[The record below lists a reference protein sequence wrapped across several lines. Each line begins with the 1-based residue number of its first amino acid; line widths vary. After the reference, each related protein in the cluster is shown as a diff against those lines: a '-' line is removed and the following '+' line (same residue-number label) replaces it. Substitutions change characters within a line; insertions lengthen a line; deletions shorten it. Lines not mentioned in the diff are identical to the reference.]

1 MGGGGQDPSTAGSSA
16 PMAVVETSGLEYR
29 YGGGAT
35 IHTRE
40 YSDLK
45 LTDVTL
51 SIEKGA
57 RVLIA
62 GANGAGKSTFMS
74 ILGGQKMVPQ
84 DSCRMFDKPVFH
96 DTTLAYQRMYCGDWW
111 RTNFFHN
118 LSAAEVI
125 GEERLKTPRVQRLV
139 DILQL
144 NVSWRVNSISD
155 GQRRRVQLLDALAE
169 EKEVYVL
176 DEITTD
182 LDLYA
187 REELLNFLRQ
197 ESDERGATVLY
208 ATHIFDQLSTWATH
222 FLFFSG
228 GKVRK
233 FCRFEEFQEYH
244 ALVEAQTRVPLYMLI
259 KQWVHEEYP
268 ETAPMEVDEPAYPA
282 VDGHVIEMKNMS
294 YRYAEGLPVALK
306 DCSFSFGRGARVL
319 LIGANGSCKSTAMS
333 ILGGKLLVPRGGA
346 EVLGKDCFN
355 DGTLQDV
362 MYCGD
367 WWRSNFFMN
376 LTVREVM
383 GKNADT
389 ARTKHLAGV
398 LQVPLEWRINN
409 LSDGQRRRCQLL
421 EILATPRPVYLMDEI
436 TSDLDLYARDGVL
449 KFLKTETETRGAT
462 IVYCTHIFDHLDGW
476 PTHLLRLSKGQVVT
490 NAPIDQIPEYA
501 ELINGGNL
509 TPLCSLVRNWIY
521 AEYGQDQESKPWR
534 ALDTSLDGR
543 RPNLGLAGPIA
554 G

>member
-1 MGGGGQDPSTAGSSA
+1 MGIGGRDE
-16 PMAVVETSGLEYR
+16 PMAAVETFGLEYR

-40 YSDLK
+40 FSDLK
-45 LTDVTL
+45 LTDVNL
-51 SIEKGA
+51 SVPKGS

-84 DSCRMFDKPVFH
+84 DKAHIFGKPVFH
-96 DTTLAYQRMYCGDWW
+96 DTTLAFQRMYCGDWW

-125 GEERLKTPRVQRLV
+125 GEERLKSPRVQKLI

-187 REELLNFLRQ
+187 REELLNFLRA
-197 ESDERGATVLY
+197 ESDERGATILY
-208 ATHIFDQLSTWATH
+208 ATHIFDQLAPWATH

-233 FCRFEEFQEYH
+233 FCPFSEFEEYH
-244 ALVEAQTRVPLYMLI
+244 ALVAQQTRVPLYSLL
-259 KQWVHEEYP
+259 KKWVYEEYP
-268 ETAPMEVDEPAYPA
+268 QTAPPQVTDPPYPGYA
-282 VDGHVIEMKNMS
+282 DNVIEMKGMS
-294 YRYAEGLPVALK
+294 YRYAENLPMALK
-306 DCSFSFGRGARVL
+306 DCTFAFGRGARVL

-346 EVLGKDCFN
+346 AVLGKDCFN
-355 DGTLQDV
+355 DGTLQEV

-367 WWRSNFFMN
+367 WWRANFFMN
-376 LTVREVM
+376 LPVREVL
-383 GKNADT
+383 GNRADT
-389 ARTKHLAGV
+389 ERTAYLCHV
-398 LQVPLEWRINN
+398 LQVSLDWRINN

-421 EILATPRPVYLMDEI
+421 ELLATPRPVYLMDEI
-436 TSDLDLYARDGVL
+436 TSDLDIFARDGVL
-449 KFLKTETETRGAT
+449 DFLRSETEIRGAT

-476 PTHLLRLSKGQVVT
+476 ATHILRLSKGTVVT
-490 NAPIDQIPEYA
+490 NAHVDQIPEYA
-501 ELINGGNL
+501 QLINGGDL

-521 AEYGQDQESKPWR
+521 AEYAQDQTSKPWR

-543 RPNLGLAGPIA
+543 RPNLGLAGPA
-554 G
+554 MTPSG

>member
-1 MGGGGQDPSTAGSSA
+1 MCPPTELGQAKA
-16 PMAVVETSGLEYR
+16 EAMAAVETCGLEYR
-29 YGGGAT
+29 YGGGPT
-35 IHTRE
+35 IHTRAF
-40 YSDLK
+40 SDLK
-45 LTDVTL
+45 LTDVNL

-84 DSCRMFDKPVFH
+84 DSCRIFDKPVFH
-96 DTTLAYQRMYCGDWW
+96 DTTLAFQRMYCGDWW

-125 GEERLKTPRVQRLV
+125 GENRLNTPRVQRLV

-197 ESDERGATVLY
+197 ESEERGATILY
-208 ATHIFDQLSTWATH
+208 ATHIFDQLSPWATH

-228 GKVRK
+228 GRVKKV
-233 FCRFEEFQEYH
+233 CRFSEFEEYH
-244 ALVEAQTRVPLYMLI
+244 SLVAQQTRVPLYSLL
-259 KQWVHEEYP
+259 KQWVYSEYP
-268 ETAPMEVDEPAYPA
+268 GTAPPQVAEPPYPA
-282 VDGHVIEMKNMS
+282 VEGNVIEMKGMS
-294 YRYAEGLPVALK
+294 YRYADNLPTALK
-306 DCSFSFGRGARVL
+306 DCTFAFGRGARVL

-346 EVLGKDCFN
+346 AVMGKDCFN
-355 DGTLQDV
+355 DGTLQEV

-367 WWRSNFFMN
+367 WWRANFFMN
-376 LTVREVM
+376 LPVREVL

-389 ARTKHLAGV
+389 PRTAYLKHV
-398 LQVPLEWRINN
+398 LQVDLDWRINN

-436 TSDLDLYARDGVL
+436 TSDLDIFARDGVL
-449 KFLKTETETRGAT
+449 DFLKKETETRGAT

-476 PTHLLRLSKGQVVT
+476 ATHILRLSKGQVVT

>member
-1 MGGGGQDPSTAGSSA
+1 MTELGV
-16 PMAVVETSGLEYR
+16 PMAAVETHGLEYR
-29 YGGGAT
+29 YGGGPT
-35 IHTRE
+35 IHTRALT
-40 YSDLK
+40 DLK
-45 LTDVTL
+45 LTDVNL

-74 ILGGQKMVPQ
+74 ILGGQKMVPA
-84 DSCRMFDKPVFH
+84 DKCTIFGKPVFH
-96 DTTLAYQRMYCGDWW
+96 DTTLAFQRMYCGDWW

-118 LSAAEVI
+118 LTAAEVI

-155 GQRRRVQLLDALAE
+155 GQRRRVQLLDSLAE

-187 REELLNFLRQ
+187 REELLNFLRL
-197 ESDERGATVLY
+197 ESDERGATILY

-222 FLFFSG
+222 FLFFSH

-233 FCRFEEFQEYH
+233 LCKFSELEEYN
-244 ALVEAQTRVPLYMLI
+244 ALVAQQTRVPLYTLL
-259 KQWVHEEYP
+259 KQWVYEEYP
-268 ETAPMEVDEPAYPA
+268 QTAPPEVNEPAWPA
-282 VDGHVIEMKNMS
+282 VTGHVIEMKNMS
-294 YRYAEGLPVALK
+294 YRYSENLPTALK
-306 DCSFSFGRGARVL
+306 DCTFGFGRGARVL

-346 EVLGKDCFN
+346 TVLGKDCFN
-355 DGTLQDV
+355 DGTLQEV

-367 WWRSNFFMN
+367 WWRANFFMN
-376 LTVREVM
+376 LPVREVL

-389 ARTKHLAGV
+389 ARTAYLKHV
-398 LQVPLEWRINN
+398 LQVDLDWSINN

-436 TSDLDLYARDGVL
+436 TSDLDIYARDGVL
-449 KFLKTETETRGAT
+449 DFLRKETEIRGAT

-476 PTHLLRLSKGQVVT
+476 ATHILRLSKGQVVT
-490 NAPIDQIPEYA
+490 NSPIDQIPEYA
-501 ELINGGNL
+501 ELIAGGNL

-521 AEYGQDQESKPWR
+521 TEYAQAEDGKSWR
-534 ALDTSLDGR
+534 ELDTSLDGR

>member
-1 MGGGGQDPSTAGSSA
+1 MGSESKPA
-16 PMAVVETSGLEYR
+16 AVVETHGLEYR
-29 YGGGAT
+29 SGGGPT

-40 YSDLK
+40 FSDLK
-45 LTDVTL
+45 LSDVNV
-51 SIEKGA
+51 SIEKGS

-96 DTTLAYQRMYCGDWW
+96 DTTLAFQRMYCGDWW

-125 GEERLKTPRVQRLV
+125 GEQRLNTPRVQKLV

-187 REELLNFLRQ
+187 REELLNFLRE
-197 ESDERGATVLY
+197 ESEERGATILY
-208 ATHIFDQLSTWATH
+208 ATHIFDQLTTWATH
-222 FLFFSG
+222 FLFFSH

-233 FCRFEEFQEYH
+233 FCPFSEFEEYH
-244 ALVEAQTRVPLYMLI
+244 ALVAQKTRVPLYTML
-259 KQWVHEEYP
+259 KNWVYEEYP
-268 ETAPMEVDEPAYPA
+268 AEAPPRVDEPAYPA
-282 VDGHVIEMKNMS
+282 VPDDKVIDMKGMS
-294 YRYAEGLPVALK
+294 YRYAENLPLALK
-306 DCSFSFGRGARVL
+306 DCTFSFGRGARVL

-346 EVLGKDCFN
+346 AVLGKDCFN
-355 DGTLQDV
+355 DGTLQEV

-376 LTVREVM
+376 LTVREVL
-383 GKNADT
+383 GNKADT
-389 ARTKHLAGV
+389 PRTKYLQHV
-398 LQVPLEWRINN
+398 LQVESEWRINN

-421 EILATPRPVYLMDEI
+421 ELLSTPRPVYLMDEI
-436 TSDLDLYARDGVL
+436 TSDLDIYARDGVL
-449 KFLKTETETRGAT
+449 DFLKTETEVRGAT

-476 PTHLLRLSKGQVVT
+476 ATHILRLSQGSVVT
-490 NAPIDQIPEYA
+490 NAPVDQIPEYA

-521 AEYGQDQESKPWR
+521 AEYAQNQESRPWR
-534 ALDTSLDGR
+534 ELDTSLDGR

>member
-1 MGGGGQDPSTAGSSA
+1 MTELGPS
-16 PMAVVETSGLEYR
+16 MAVVEARGLEYR

-45 LTDVTL
+45 LSDVNL

-84 DSCRMFDKPVFH
+84 DACNMFGKPVFH
-96 DTTLAYQRMYCGDWW
+96 DTTLAFQRMYCGDWW

-125 GEERLKTPRVQRLV
+125 GEARLKTPRVQRLV

-187 REELLNFLRQ
+187 REELLNFLRE
-197 ESDERGATVLY
+197 ESEEKGATILY

-222 FLFFSG
+222 FLFFSH

-233 FCRFEEFQEYH
+233 FCRFSEFEEYNS
-244 ALVEAQTRVPLYMLI
+244 LVAQQTRVPLYALL
-259 KQWVHEEYP
+259 KQWVYEEYP
-268 ETAPMEVDEPAYPA
+268 GAAPMQVDDAPYPA
-282 VDGHVIEMKNMS
+282 ATGNVIEMKGMNYS
-294 YRYAEGLPVALK
+294 YATGLPMALK
-306 DCSFSFGRGARVL
+306 DCTFAFGRGARVL

-346 EVLGKDCFN
+346 NVLGKDCFN
-355 DGTLQDV
+355 DGTLQEV

-367 WWRSNFFMN
+367 WWRANFFMN
-376 LTVREVM
+376 LPVREVL

-389 ARTKHLAGV
+389 PRTAYLAHV
-398 LQVPLEWRINN
+398 LQVDLDWRINN

-421 EILATPRPVYLMDEI
+421 ELLSTPRPVYLMDEI
-436 TSDLDLYARDGVL
+436 TSDLDLFARDGVL
-449 KFLKTETETRGAT
+449 DFLKQETEIRGAT

-476 PTHLLRLSKGQVVT
+476 ATHILRLSKGRVVT
-490 NAPIDQIPEYA
+490 NAPVDQIPEYA
-501 ELINGGNL
+501 ELIAGGNL

-521 AEYGQDQESKPWR
+521 AEYSENESSKPWR
-534 ALDTSLDGR
+534 ELDTSLDGR
-543 RPNLGLAGPIA
+543 RPNLGLAGPVMTPSA
-554 G
+554 

>member
-1 MGGGGQDPSTAGSSA
+1 MGVAGELGA
-16 PMAVVETSGLEYR
+16 PKAVVETRGLEYR
-29 YGGGAT
+29 YGGGPT

-40 YSDLK
+40 FSDLK
-45 LTDVTL
+45 LADVNL
-51 SIEKGA
+51 SIEKGS

-84 DSCRMFDKPVFH
+84 DSCSMFGKPVFH
-96 DTTLAYQRMYCGDWW
+96 DTTLAFQRMYCGDWW

-125 GEERLKTPRVQRLV
+125 GEARLNTPRVQKLI

-208 ATHIFDQLSTWATH
+208 ATHIFDQLSSWATH
-222 FLFFSG
+222 FLFFSH

-233 FCRFEEFQEYH
+233 FCRFSEFEEYH
-244 ALVEAQTRVPLYMLI
+244 SLVAQQTRVPLYSLL
-259 KQWVHEEYP
+259 KQWVYEEYP
-268 ETAPMEVDEPAYPA
+268 QTAPPVVNEPAWPP
-282 VDGHVIEMKNMS
+282 VTGHVIEMKGMS
-294 YRYAEGLPVALK
+294 YRYAENLPLSLK
-306 DCSFSFGRGARVL
+306 DCTFAFGRGARVL

-346 EVLGKDCFN
+346 AVLGKDCFN

-389 ARTKHLAGV
+389 ARTKHLASI
-398 LQVPLEWRINN
+398 LQVSFDWKINN

-436 TSDLDLYARDGVL
+436 TSDLDIYAREGIL
-449 KFLKTETETRGAT
+449 AFLRAECEQRGCT
-462 IVYCTHIFDHLDGW
+462 VFYCTHIFDHLEGW
-476 PTHLLRLSKGQVVT
+476 ASHILHLSKGTVVRSCS
-490 NAPIDQIPEYA
+490 IDEVGEYA
-501 ELINGGNL
+501 QLIAEGNP
-509 TPLCSLVRNWIY
+509 TPLYSLVQRWVH
-521 AEYGQDQESKPWR
+521 AEYEADGGAKPWR

>member
-1 MGGGGQDPSTAGSSA
+1 
-16 PMAVVETSGLEYR
+16 MAVVETSGLEYR

-74 ILGGQKMVPQ
+74 ILGGQKMIPA
-84 DSCRMFDKPVFH
+84 DKCTIFGKPVFH
-96 DTTLAYQRMYCGDWW
+96 DTTLAFQRMYCGDWW

-187 REELLNFLRQ
+187 REELLNFLKQ
-197 ESDERGATVLY
+197 ESDERGATILY
-208 ATHIFDQLSTWATH
+208 ATHIFDQLSTWGTH
-222 FLFFSG
+222 FLFFSH

-233 FCRFEEFQEYH
+233 FCPFSEIGRASCRE
-244 ALVEAQTRVPLYMLI
+244 RV
-259 KQWVHEEYP
+259 
-268 ETAPMEVDEPAYPA
+268 
-282 VDGHVIEMKNMS
+282 
-294 YRYAEGLPVALK
+294 
-306 DCSFSFGRGARVL
+306 
-319 LIGANGSCKSTAMS
+319 
-333 ILGGKLLVPRGGA
+333 
-346 EVLGKDCFN
+346 
-355 DGTLQDV
+355 
-362 MYCGD
+362 
-367 WWRSNFFMN
+367 
-376 LTVREVM
+376 
-383 GKNADT
+383 
-389 ARTKHLAGV
+389 
-398 LQVPLEWRINN
+398 
-409 LSDGQRRRCQLL
+409 
-421 EILATPRPVYLMDEI
+421 
-436 TSDLDLYARDGVL
+436 
-449 KFLKTETETRGAT
+449 
-462 IVYCTHIFDHLDGW
+462 
-476 PTHLLRLSKGQVVT
+476 
-490 NAPIDQIPEYA
+490 
-501 ELINGGNL
+501 
-509 TPLCSLVRNWIY
+509 
-521 AEYGQDQESKPWR
+521 
-534 ALDTSLDGR
+534 
-543 RPNLGLAGPIA
+543 
-554 G
+554 